1 VLPFTGG
8 GLSLPMLVAAVAL
21 LGLGAAGVLSGS
33 RRRRHSSS
41 L

>member
-8 GLSLPMLVAAVAL
+8 VLSLPMLVAAIAL
-21 LGLGAAGVLSGS
+21 LGLGVASVRSGS
-33 RRRRHSSS
+33 RRGRH